1 MINESKKN
9 LRSSETLTEDEL
21 YNMYFMENLR
31 QSMDDIKNGRVM
43 TLKELKEYIDGLE
56 DRYVNNN
63 IWQDKN

>member
-1 MINESKKN
+1 MINESKRN

>member
-63 IWQDKN
+63 IWQNKN

>member
-1 MINESKKN
+1 
-9 LRSSETLTEDEL
+9 
-21 YNMYFMENLR
+21 MENLR

>member
-63 IWQDKN
+63 I

>member
-63 IWQDKN
+63 IWKNKN